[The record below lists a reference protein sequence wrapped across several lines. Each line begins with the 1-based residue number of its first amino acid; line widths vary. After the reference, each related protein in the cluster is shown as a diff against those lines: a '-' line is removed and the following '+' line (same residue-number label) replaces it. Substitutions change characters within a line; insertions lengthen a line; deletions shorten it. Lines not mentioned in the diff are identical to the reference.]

1 MASIKRRPNGS
12 WRARYRDAAGREHAR
27 HLGRKVDAQRWL
39 DEVTATVVT
48 GQYVDPRAGRVTFR
62 EFAELWRLSG
72 IHGAPTQE
80 RVQRSLRL
88 HVYPA
93 IGDLAMGSIRPST
106 LQALVTR
113 VSAKLAPSTVRV
125 QWSVVVAIFRTA
137 VRDKVVPSSPC
148 EGVRLPEHRRRKVEP
163 PPLDLVDKL
172 TAALP
177 AEFRAVVALVAGSGL
192 RQGEVFGL
200 EVERLDFLRGRSVE
214 VVQQLVTLP
223 GQPPYLA
230 LPKTAESLRT
240 VPLARVTLDQL
251 AAHLAAFPVVEVEI
265 EDRTDPRRP
274 VVRSARLV
282 FTRNNR
288 PIARHDW
295 PAVWVPA
302 ARAVGLPSRT
312 GLHVLRHLYASLL
325 IRHGE
330 SIKTVQA
337 RMGHGSAAITLDTYG
352 HLWPDADDRTREA
365 VEHALGTGADS
376 LRTAS
381 GS

>member
-27 HLGRKVDAQRWL
+27 HFGRKVDAQRWL

>member
-1 MASIKRRPNGS
+1 
-12 WRARYRDAAGREHAR
+12 
-27 HLGRKVDAQRWL
+27 VDAQRWL